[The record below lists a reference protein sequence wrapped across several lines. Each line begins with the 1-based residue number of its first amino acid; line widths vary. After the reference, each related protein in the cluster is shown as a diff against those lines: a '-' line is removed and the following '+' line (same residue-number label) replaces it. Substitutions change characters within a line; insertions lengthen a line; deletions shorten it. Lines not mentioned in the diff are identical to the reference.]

1 MLSKKF
7 CRLSLSDKKDGD
19 GAVNLLSA
27 YFHLFINFLVMSAKL
42 VNKLFSSY
50 KGFGLCFRKEA

>member
-7 CRLSLSDKKDGD
+7 RILSLSDKKDGD

-42 VNKLFSSY
+42 VNKLFSS
-50 KGFGLCFRKEA
+50 